1 MEKKSEH
8 VHTYTF
14 QLDEVVKKLVDDTC
28 HAEVYSKA
36 TMKCIGPGLLVLE
49 LTHTEKEGSS

>member
-14 QLDEVVKKLVDDTC
+14 QIDEVVKKLVDDTC
-28 HAEVYSKA
+28 YAEVYSKA
-36 TMKCIGPGLLVLE
+36 AMKCIGPGLLVLE
-49 LTHTEKEGSS
+49 LVHNEKESIS